1 MTSSKLTTAVFSP
14 VSIFLAFFSPLLVG
28 LAGLAWGL
36 TKVLTEEGDGE
47 VEETVWAD
55 LGIEGTRWMAL
66 GVETTWLVFLDLE
79 RDVRKLERP
88 LGVEGT

>member
-28 LAGLAWGL
+28 LAGLVWGL

-47 VEETVWAD
+47 VEE
-55 LGIEGTRWMAL
+55 GTRWMAL
-66 GVETTWLVFLDLE
+66 ETAWLVFLDLE
-79 RDVRKLERP
+79 
-88 LGVEGT
+88 